1 MMASAVFGGSFA
13 ADMGS
18 SSSGVVAP
26 GALGLSRLFAH
37 VLLLLLRCCR
47 SLPIIAVNRPASRCR
62 TNASLFFRHD
72 RKAQPPH
79 PSFCSHNPSVQA
91 AVVNLARC
99 EGGLGD
105 GCAAMG
111 ANEGELV
118 KKLQER
124 SAKNYVR
131 TQQVGKER
139 CNI

>member
-1 MMASAVFGGSFA
+1 MREKFGLC
-13 ADMGS
+13 
-18 SSSGVVAP
+18 GVV
-26 GALGLSRLFAH
+26 LCVCCH
-37 VLLLLLRCCR
+37 VLAASSLSFLALHAYECLPPPHLLLIC
-47 SLPIIAVNRPASRCR
+47 
-62 TNASLFFRHD
+62 FFCL
-72 RKAQPPH
+72 QI
-79 PSFCSHNPSVQA
+79 NPSVQA

-131 TQQVGKER
+131 TQRKGCVCVGLQKR
-139 CNI
+139 IGCVGATG